1 MFCRTEYRIDLRHY
15 EGHGLAMF
23 LTRWKDL
30 GPGPESEVWIQHLMP
45 TGNPPFRADPLS
57 QQASAWTSVR
67 IPIQL
72 VDQPRQGKIAS
83 AFVDS
88 ADFHVDSLLSAENKA
103 ELFRVRLM
111 PGTRRNL
118 AILDAQSSLR
128 AP

>member
-1 MFCRTEYRIDLRHY
+1 
-15 EGHGLAMF
+15 
-23 LTRWKDL
+23 
-30 GPGPESEVWIQHLMP
+30 MP
-45 TGNPPFRADPLS
+45 TGNPLFRADPLS
-57 QQASAWTSVR
+57 QQASALNSVR

-72 VDQPRQGKIAS
+72 VDQPREGKIAS
-83 AFVDS
+83 AFGDS
-88 ADFHVDSLLSAENKA
+88 ADFNVDSLLSAENKA